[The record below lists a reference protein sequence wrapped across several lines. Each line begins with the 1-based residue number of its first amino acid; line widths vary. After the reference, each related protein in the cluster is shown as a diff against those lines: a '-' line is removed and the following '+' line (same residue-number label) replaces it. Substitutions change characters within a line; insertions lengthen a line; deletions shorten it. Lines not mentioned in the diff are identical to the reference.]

1 MIYLSVLC
9 AVLALYIVYLQLAWR
24 KTKRNLK
31 ELIIEND
38 KHTTT
43 RNEADG
49 GDMYFKTD
57 LDFIITYV
65 NEATL
70 KKTGFKSEELIG
82 KPLPGT
88 LVENNENRID
98 KLKENL
104 NQLIKKQATLNVE
117 NLMCKKDG
125 SFFNVRCRKRPILNE
140 VLKCVGISYLC
151 EDITET
157 KIWKQKLSTYARHD
171 FLIADILNEEALTKR
186 LEHDFNRAKRY
197 NQPFSLLVIELKD
210 IYDFANKGISFET
223 GDTILKNVAEYC
235 VKTFKNEDTYVGR
248 FDKTKIGVVFS
259 RGERAEAAQ
268 AAEKLYKAVIEQIR
282 KLNID
287 QYNAE
292 MIAVSYTDRKNFN
305 DTADNMLG
313 RVRRHI
319 GNALRSHKYGIKSS
333 DSKD

>member
-9 AVLALYIVYLQLAWR
+9 VVLALYIVYLQLAWR

-88 LVENNENRID
+88 LVENNESRID

-104 NQLIKKQATLNVE
+104 NQLIKNQATLNVE

-157 KIWKQKLSTYARHD
+157 KIWKQKLSTYASHD

-223 GDTILKNVAEYC
+223 GDTILKNAAEYC

-259 RGERAEAAQ
+259 RGERLEAAQ

-282 KLNID
+282 NLNID

>member
-9 AVLALYIVYLQLAWR
+9 VVLALYIVYLQLAWR

-31 ELIIEND
+31 ELIVEND

-43 RNEADG
+43 RNEAEG

-57 LDFIITYV
+57 LDFIITYA
-65 NEATL
+65 NEAVL
-70 KKTGFKSEELIG
+70 QKTGFKSEELIG

-88 LVENNENRID
+88 LVENSDSRIA

-104 NQLIKKQATLNVE
+104 NQLIKNQATLNVE
-117 NLMCKKDG
+117 NLMLKKDG

-157 KIWKQKLSTYARHD
+157 KIWKQKLNTYASHD

-223 GDTILKNVAEYC
+223 GDTILKNAAEYC

-248 FDKTKIGVVFS
+248 FDKTKIGVIFS
-259 RGERAEAAQ
+259 RGTREEAAKG
-268 AAEKLYKAVIEQIR
+268 AEKLYQEAVSQIR

-319 GNALRSHKYGIKSS
+319 GNALRSHSYGIKSS